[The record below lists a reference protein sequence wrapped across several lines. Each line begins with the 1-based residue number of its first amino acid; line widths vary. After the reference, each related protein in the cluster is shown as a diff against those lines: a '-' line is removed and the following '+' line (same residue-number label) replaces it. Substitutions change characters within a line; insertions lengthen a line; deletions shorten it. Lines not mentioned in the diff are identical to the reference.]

1 MKLLKASLLFV
12 AFCAWLWGAAP
23 ARALEAEPLPPK
35 LDASPVLVTSYQV
48 ADGKPVFVQLY
59 NNSTAMVALDGWK
72 LEYTA
77 ENGAD
82 KLTLPIALNGWLLP
96 KEYAVF
102 SLDGGVKGGDAP
114 YQIDADLSLYTVTG
128 LRLVPPAG
136 SYLPEI
142 VEERDGGEFT
152 PGTWYQL
159 GKTAAGNYTASRPF
173 EPVVPDES
181 GQWPPLYGGGLYT
194 YDETTPLRI
203 VEILAN
209 PKKCAP
215 LEKSPNCREFIK
227 LYNASGQTVDLSRYR
242 LRFGYAN
249 DTPGVANTVHLAGLL
264 ARGAHHVI
272 ETRDDGKPLEI
283 TASGGSVWLE
293 DAQGLKPVY
302 EETVYDYPDIGDSD
316 YKGFSWAVDET
327 GKWRWAVA
335 SPGGANN
342 FAIPAGLGS
351 VKADART
358 PCRADQFRNPETG
371 RCKKLASASSTKP
384 CKPGQY
390 RNPETNRCRSLA
402 TATAQKPCKPG
413 QYRNS
418 ATNRCKSATAASAGL
433 KPCKPGQERNPD
445 TNRCRKKTSSIPG
458 SAFAVEPLK
467 ETGKAFAGWWALGGV
482 GVLAAGYGAWEWR
495 QEVTTAMRRMLEFAI
510 GRK

>member
-1 MKLLKASLLFV
+1 MKLLKACLLFAV
-12 AFCAWLWGAAP
+12 LCAWLGGVP
-23 ARALEAEPLPPK
+23 ANALEAAPPPPT
-35 LDASPVLVTSYQV
+35 LAASPVLITSYQV
-48 ADGKPVFVQLY
+48 DGGKPLFVQLY
-59 NNSTAMVALDGWK
+59 NNSSSIVPLDGWK
-72 LEYTA
+72 LEFAA
-77 ENGAD
+77 ENGED
-82 KLTLPIALNGWLLP
+82 SLVVPIMLGDWLLP
-96 KEYAVF
+96 KEYAVL
-102 SLDGGVKGGDAP
+102 SLDGSVPGSDAP
-114 YQIDADLSLYTVTG
+114 YAIEGDLSLYSATG
-128 LRLVPPAG
+128 LRLAPPGNFAP
-136 SYLPEI
+136 YV
-142 VEERDGGEFT
+142 VESTKGGVFT
-152 PGTWYQL
+152 PGVRYQL
-159 GKTAAGNYTASRPF
+159 SKTAAGNYTSTSQFA
-173 EPVVPDES
+173 PVSPDES
-181 GQWPPLYGGGLYT
+181 APLYGGGLYT
-194 YDETTPLRI
+194 YDDTTPLRV
-203 VEILAN
+203 VELLAN
-209 PKKCAP
+209 AKKCAP
-215 LEKSPNCREFIK
+215 LEEAPNCREFIK
-227 LYNASGQTVDLSRYR
+227 IQNTSGQAVDLSRYR

-249 DTPGVANTVHLAGLL
+249 DTPGIGNTVHLSGTL
-264 ARGAHHVI
+264 ANGAYYTVSA
-272 ETRDDGKPLEI
+272 RDDGKPLEI

-293 DAQGLKPVY
+293 DAQGLKAIY
-302 EETVYDYPDIGDSD
+302 GETVYSYPDIGDGD
-316 YKGFSWAVDET
+316 YKGFSWAVDGT

-445 TNRCRKKTSSIPG
+445 TNRCRKKASSIPG
-458 SAFAVEPLK
+458 SAFAVEPLN

-495 QEVTTAMRRMLEFAI
+495 QEAAAAMRKMLAFAI
-510 GRK
+510 GGK